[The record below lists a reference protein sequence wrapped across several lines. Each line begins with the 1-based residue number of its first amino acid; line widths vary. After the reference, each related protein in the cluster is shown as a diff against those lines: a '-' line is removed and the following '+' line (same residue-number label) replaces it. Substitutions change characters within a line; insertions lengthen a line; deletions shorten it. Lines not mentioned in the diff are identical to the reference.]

1 MIPMKQKKIIGILT
15 AIVTA
20 ACCAAAETS
29 SAVDIV
35 IGETS
40 VSSDSSV
47 SVYNEYREWSQL
59 DPRWGNTPMG
69 GTTIRRSGCL
79 VTSLAIMAVHSG
91 SIDSAAMANLGI
103 SDIEQFDPGVLA
115 NAYTSV
121 GGFSGGGAISSW
133 GTIHTLIP
141 NITWGKDAYLQNT
154 SKQAAAE
161 ELRSLMDEGWHIIAR
176 VNNGGFHWVYIES
189 VGDDGSITMCDP
201 ALDTHDLYEGYSGLQ
216 GEYWALKGTEAP
228 HAAGDKYEAALN
240 IEITSLP
247 DRTMFQCGEELDFT
261 GGTVTLSGVDP
272 KTGEWSG
279 EPVPMT
285 AKNVSIDISAYDPDT
300 CGSYDIVVRADMG
313 YAAAETSF
321 EVTVCN
327 QPNEYFVKEDSPADV
342 YSEQGSGAVQF
353 SLKKGSVVYIDE
365 YNDGYGYIVSEE
377 ISGWVD
383 MSQLEK
389 TEDHVHMKGDLN
401 NDGIVDKYD
410 LSLLN
415 SYLQNKEQ
423 LPDGITTLTV
433 SQLDAAD
440 LNGDGVVD
448 IADVREF
455 LMII

>member
-1 MIPMKQKKIIGILT
+1 MKQKKIIGILT

-20 ACCAAAETS
+20 ACCTAAETA
-29 SAVDIV
+29 SAVEIAV
-35 IGETS
+35 KETS
-40 VSSDSSV
+40 VSSDSAASI
-47 SVYNEYREWSQL
+47 YDEYREWSQL
-59 DPRWGNTPMG
+59 DSRWGNTPMG

-79 VTSLAIMAVHSG
+79 ITSLAIMAVHSG

-103 SDIEQFDPGVLA
+103 SDIEQFDPGVLS

-133 GTIHTLIP
+133 GTIHNLIP

-189 VGDDGSITMCDP
+189 VGEDGSIIMCDP
-201 ALDTHDLYEGYSGLQ
+201 AMDTHDLYEGYSGLQ
-216 GEYWALKGTEAP
+216 GEYWALKGTNAP
-228 HAAGDKYEAALN
+228 GEAGDRYEAALD
-240 IEITSLP
+240 IELTSLP
-247 DRTMFQCGEELDFT
+247 NKTIFQYGEELDLT

-272 KTGEWSG
+272 KTGEWTG
-279 EPVPMT
+279 ETVPMT
-285 AKNVSIDISAYDPDT
+285 AKNVSVDISAYDPNT
-300 CGSYDIVVRADMG
+300 CGSYDIVVKADKG
-313 YAAAETSF
+313 YAVAEASF
-321 EVTVCN
+321 EVKVCN
-327 QPNEYFVKEDSPADV
+327 QAEEYFVIEDTLADV
-342 YSEQGSGAVQF
+342 CSEQGGGTVQF
-353 SLKKGSVVYIDE
+353 SLKKGNVVYIDE
-365 YNDGYGYIVSEE
+365 HGDGYGYIDSEE
-377 ISGWVD
+377 ISGWID

-389 TEDHVHMKGDLN
+389 TEDHVHMKGDIN

-423 LPDGITTLTV
+423 LPNGISTLTV

-440 LNGDGVVD
+440 INGDGAVNC
-448 IADVREF
+448 IDVQEF
-455 LMII
+455 LMTI